1 MKKVY
6 IIGIIAVLIALA
18 AIIVISYS
26 NPIETDIVS
35 NGYMEDAVD
44 VTGIVVRDEAVLN
57 NDIGGMY
64 GSQCVESEKIAKG
77 QLVGT
82 IYKGE
87 MSQETRDELNS
98 INQKIIQLSG
108 AQTEESTLPD
118 DPNKIDTLISSR
130 IGDIVKYSISDN
142 GTGIYNAKQEINK
155 LNAKKLEI
163 GGLEASGGED
173 INALK
178 QRRETLEANYN
189 LTKKD
194 VYAPIGGVYSS
205 VIDGY
210 EDQLKRE
217 NIPNMTVDEVDKLLK
232 TDFVNKNSASDNSAS
247 IAKIV
252 NNYNWNFVTVIDEK
266 EVKDLKAGKTV
277 YLRFSDEVND
287 LVECTIESIK
297 TENGKALVNLS
308 SDKHVPTVF
317 SNRKL
322 SCTFVRAKYDGLMVS
337 NTALRVADN
346 ATVVYVIK
354 NSAMTKRTVDVLYTN
369 GEYAIVSDKSN
380 DKKSLQLY
388 DEVIIKAKE
397 ITDGKLVR

>member
-1 MKKVY
+1 
-6 IIGIIAVLIALA
+6 
-18 AIIVISYS
+18 
-26 NPIETDIVS
+26 
-35 NGYMEDAVD
+35 
-44 VTGIVVRDEAVLN
+44 
-57 NDIGGMY
+57 
-64 GSQCVESEKIAKG
+64 
-77 QLVGT
+77 
-82 IYKGE
+82 
-87 MSQETRDELNS
+87 
-98 INQKIIQLSG
+98 
-108 AQTEESTLPD
+108 
-118 DPNKIDTLISSR
+118 
-130 IGDIVKYSISDN
+130 
-142 GTGIYNAKQEINK
+142 
-155 LNAKKLEI
+155 
-163 GGLEASGGED
+163 
-173 INALK
+173 
-178 QRRETLEANYN
+178 
-189 LTKKD
+189 
-194 VYAPIGGVYSS
+194 
-205 VIDGY
+205 
-210 EDQLKRE
+210 
-217 NIPNMTVDEVDKLLK
+217 MTVDEVDKLLK

-252 NNYNWNFVTVIDEK
+252 NNYNWNFVTVVDEK
-266 EVKDLKAGKTV
+266 EAKDLKAGKTV